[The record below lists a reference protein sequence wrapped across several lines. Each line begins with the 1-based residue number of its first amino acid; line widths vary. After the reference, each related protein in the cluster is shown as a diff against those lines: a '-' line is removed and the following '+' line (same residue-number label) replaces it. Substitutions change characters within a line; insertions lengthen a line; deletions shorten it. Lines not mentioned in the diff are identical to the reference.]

1 MGTVGTVDMVGMMGT
16 VGTVSIVGMVG
27 SVGTVGV
34 VASGH
39 CDMLVMDVGLFIHLL
54 GFCLF

>member
-1 MGTVGTVDMVGMMGT
+1 MVGMMGT

-39 CDMLVMDVGLFIHLL
+39 CDRLVMDVGLFIHLL